1 VYTNNYNYID
11 EVCNAFAFDNIFHY
25 AALVSVRRTQ
35 EQPIKVLNDLHGIEN
50 ILSLAKNSGVKRV
63 FFASSSEVYGEP
75 VVLPQHEHTTPL
87 NSRIPYAV
95 VKNAGEAF
103 LRSYQQEFDLD
114 FTIFRFFNTYGPRQ
128 DKEFVMSRFIFLAL
142 KNEPITIYGDGTQ
155 TRTFFYIDDNVE
167 ATTHALNND
176 LIINDVVNI
185 GGDHEITMLELAETI
200 IRITG
205 SSSEIIHLP
214 PLKEGDMTR
223 RFPDTSKLRSH
234 LMTREPISLEDGIQ
248 RILDN
253 PDFLFKNGKAT
264 NGFH

>member
-1 VYTNNYNYID
+1 
-11 EVCNAFAFDNIFHY
+11 
-25 AALVSVRRTQ
+25 
-35 EQPIKVLNDLHGIEN
+35 
-50 ILSLAKNSGVKRV
+50 
-63 FFASSSEVYGEP
+63 
-75 VVLPQHEHTTPL
+75 
-87 NSRIPYAV
+87 
-95 VKNAGEAF
+95 
-103 LRSYQQEFDLD
+103 
-114 FTIFRFFNTYGPRQ
+114 
-128 DKEFVMSRFIFLAL
+128 MSRFIYLAI
-142 KNEPITIYGDGTQ
+142 KNEPITIYGDGSQ

-200 IRITG
+200 IRKTG

-234 LMTREPISLEDGIQ
+234 LMTREPVSLEDGIQ

-253 PDFLFKNGKAT
+253 PDFLFKNGKAS